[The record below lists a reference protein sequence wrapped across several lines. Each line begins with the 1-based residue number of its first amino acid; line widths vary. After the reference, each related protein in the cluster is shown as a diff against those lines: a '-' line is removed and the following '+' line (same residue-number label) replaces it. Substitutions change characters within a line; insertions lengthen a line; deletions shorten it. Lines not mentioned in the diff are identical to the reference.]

1 MRSYALGSY
10 AQLGGMPFDRR
21 HGSAVSPMCIGFC
34 RKRSSKR
41 QGKNWGGFEG
51 HAMPG
56 SLQDSYLAEIKR
68 QGVPV
73 TVYLV
78 NGFQLRGLVKGF
90 DPFTILIE
98 YERKTHLI
106 YKHAVSTISP
116 QGPFATPGDAPAA
129 APPEAAEVTT
139 S

>member
-1 MRSYALGSY
+1 
-10 AQLGGMPFDRR
+10 
-21 HGSAVSPMCIGFC
+21 
-34 RKRSSKR
+34 
-41 QGKNWGGFEG
+41 
-51 HAMPG
+51 MPG
-56 SLQDSYLAEIKR
+56 SLQDSYLAEVRR

-78 NGFQLRGLVKGF
+78 NGFQLRGIVKGF

-116 QGPFATPGDAPAA
+116 QGAFATPDVQAPA
-129 APPEAAEVTT
+129 ERAAEAG
-139 S
+139 

>member
-1 MRSYALGSY
+1 
-10 AQLGGMPFDRR
+10 
-21 HGSAVSPMCIGFC
+21 
-34 RKRSSKR
+34 
-41 QGKNWGGFEG
+41 
-51 HAMPG
+51 MPG
-56 SLQDSYLAEIKR
+56 TLQDTYLADIKR

-90 DPFTILIE
+90 DQFTILIE

-116 QGPFATPGDAPAA
+116 QGPFAATEAPAA
-129 APPEAAEVTT
+129 EPPRAEVT
-139 S
+139 SG